1 MEFRCEDCNKNFN
14 SQESL
19 EQHNSMKHSVSSGR
33 SEGKKT
39 SWKKYIIFIGIG
51 LIIVMSAYLVYANV
65 NKPGQYDN
73 FAKCLTEKGAVVY
86 GNDYCQ
92 YTVKQLNFFGKSKKY
107 LNYVKC
113 SDNEKLCDEKGIQTT
128 PTWEINGEMY
138 VQIQTFER
146 LAAVSGC
153 EIG

>member
-1 MEFRCEDCNKNFN
+1 MEYRCEYCNKNFRT
-14 SQESL
+14 QESL
-19 EQHNSMKHSVSSGR
+19 IQHNSMKHTGNSNSQ
-33 SEGKKT
+33 KNPLNL
-39 SWKKYIIFIGIG
+39 KKYFIIGAIALIIF
-51 LIIVMSAYLVYANV
+51 LSMYMVYGYI

-92 YTVKQLNFFGKSKKY
+92 YTVKQLNFFGKSKQY

-113 SDNEKLCDEKGIQTT
+113 ADNEKLCDEKGIQTT

-138 VQIQTFER
+138 VQVQTFER

-153 EIG
+153 EI